1 MSSEVRC
8 SEVMAPP
15 LLSTFIT
22 GGRGDPVPADVVDGP
37 AVAVGAVLVGEA
49 DDVGSAPALDADPAL
64 EADPVLDADPALD
77 ASVDVPADELS
88 DGELAE
94 EDPAG
99 PEDASEPSSAHAT
112 GVAARAAPTP
122 SATASAPIRPT

>member
-1 MSSEVRC
+1 M
-8 SEVMAPP
+8 
-15 LLSTFIT
+15 
-22 GGRGDPVPADVVDGP
+22 PADVVDGP
-37 AVAVGAVLVGEA
+37 AVAVGAVLVGVA
-49 DDVGSAPALDADPAL
+49 DDVASATALDP
-64 EADPVLDADPALD
+64 DPVLDADPALD
-77 ASVDVPADELS
+77 ASGDAPAVDEPPDADVPVDEP

-94 EDPAG
+94 EDPAV

>member
-1 MSSEVRC
+1 
-8 SEVMAPP
+8 MAPP

-49 DDVGSAPALDADPAL
+49 DDVGSAPAFDADAALDAGPALDADP
-64 EADPVLDADPALD
+64 VLD
-77 ASVDVPADELS
+77 ASVDVPADELPAGEP

-94 EDPAG
+94 EDPAA